1 MNIITPATLA
11 KAEAQE
17 YQANGKIVRVFDTN
31 GLGELLPV
39 DYRQQVDHSKFVLQ
53 NLPFGKVYAEVVR

>member
-1 MNIITPATLA
+1 MNIITPATLV